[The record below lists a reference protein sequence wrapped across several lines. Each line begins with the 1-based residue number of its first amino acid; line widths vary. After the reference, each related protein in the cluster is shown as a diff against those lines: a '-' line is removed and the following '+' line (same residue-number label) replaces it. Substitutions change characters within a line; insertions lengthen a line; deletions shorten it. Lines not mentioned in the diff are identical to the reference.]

1 MSQIQSSHQESSS
14 QTSAARLPLLDFLR
28 GFSLVG
34 ILAVNLPYFAEPPYG
49 FSPFHSTSSEV
60 TRFLLNF
67 FFTGKFFILFSFVFG
82 YGFTILLYSSAQKGY
97 EAKRVFYRRLI
108 GLFTLGIIHAHFL
121 FSGDILVS
129 YSILGFILY
138 QMKDLSD
145 KTLIKCMGFFWILSI
160 LCYGIIGFLSYLPGE
175 SYGLDYESL
184 TKESIANHFGTF
196 YELTLQKIKE
206 YYFSFPFLIFYNWPS
221 AILMF
226 LVGLMAGKRQLLS
239 QPEKIWTYFQGK
251 KRYLFII
258 AIISNLCYAF
268 SSLNQ
273 DSLLYGVFFSSL
285 LSIAGISLMILYIL
299 FWIRIFFLGSIKQ
312 NLFVTL
318 LSRAGSMSLSNY
330 LMQSIICNWIFHG
343 WGLGYFGKLEPEWVA
358 FLIVPIYGFNL
369 AFSYFWKKFFAL
381 GPFEI
386 ILRKWTYG

>member
-1 MSQIQSSHQESSS
+1 
-14 QTSAARLPLLDFLR
+14 
-28 GFSLVG
+28 
-34 ILAVNLPYFAEPPYG
+34 
-49 FSPFHSTSSEV
+49 
-60 TRFLLNF
+60 LLNF

-206 YYFSFPFLIFYNWPS
+206 YYFSILNFL
-221 AILMF
+221 
-226 LVGLMAGKRQLLS
+226 Q
-239 QPEKIWTYFQGK
+239 
-251 KRYLFII
+251 
-258 AIISNLCYAF
+258 
-268 SSLNQ
+268 
-273 DSLLYGVFFSSL
+273 
-285 LSIAGISLMILYIL
+285 
-299 FWIRIFFLGSIKQ
+299 
-312 NLFVTL
+312 
-318 LSRAGSMSLSNY
+318 
-330 LMQSIICNWIFHG
+330 
-343 WGLGYFGKLEPEWVA
+343 
-358 FLIVPIYGFNL
+358 L
-369 AFSYFWKKFFAL
+369 AFCHSYVFGWL
-381 GPFEI
+381 NG
-386 ILRKWTYG
+386 RKETIAFPT